1 MIDKTTKKWIRN
13 AADERAARN
22 GYFMD
27 ESRGD
32 HFVEFV
38 QTHLKLYEGEFAGQP
53 INLMEW
59 QLDLFYR
66 LFGWVRYDETRKR
79 KLRRFRIASI
89 WLPKKSGK

>member
-1 MIDKTTKKWIRN
+1 LIDKTTKKWIRN

-38 QTHLKLYEGEFAGQP
+38 QTHLK
-53 INLMEW
+53 
-59 QLDLFYR
+59 
-66 LFGWVRYDETRKR
+66 FGCDTM
-79 KLRRFRIASI
+79 KLE
-89 WLPKKSGK
+89 KEN